1 MKRSVR
7 SHGWITH
14 QNGTLRRQG
23 LRTLY
28 APRYCHPFDRSQLA
42 HAKET
47 RAARIRQRNING
59 SSTKR
64 QRNVNQASTKHQPSV
79 NGTSTGHQPNV
90 NGTSN
95 RRLSRRELR
104 RRFLADHPRTAQRGL
119 VDQSAVS
126 EYAGRAT
133 LSGPDHQMRGHEIFR
148 AARTP
153 CLRRTECVSCE
164 RSGAIGRQVGR
175 VSCERNGAIGRQVG
189 CVPAIRAPFG
199 IKGGQN
205 DDKEDERNHAERS
218 RSRLTLR
225 TAWLPRYS
233 VRGAPRDVM
242 TANKH
247 LCGGKDHPAS
257 RSSR

>member
-28 APRYCHPFDRSQLA
+28 APRYCHRFDRSQLA

-64 QRNVNQASTKHQPSV
+64 QRNVNQASTKHQPNV

-104 RRFLADHPRTAQRGL
+104 RRFLADHPRTAQSGL

-133 LSGPDHQMRGHEIFR
+133 LSGPDHQMRGHETFR
-148 AARTP
+148 AARTL
-153 CLRRTECVSCE
+153 CWRRTECVSCE

-189 CVPAIRAPFG
+189 C
-199 IKGGQN
+199 
-205 DDKEDERNHAERS
+205 AEINVFVKNGDSCRWIAWCNS
-218 RSRLTLR
+218 RSRMIAL
-225 TAWLPRYS
+225 
-233 VRGAPRDVM
+233 
-242 TANKH
+242 
-247 LCGGKDHPAS
+247 
-257 RSSR
+257 